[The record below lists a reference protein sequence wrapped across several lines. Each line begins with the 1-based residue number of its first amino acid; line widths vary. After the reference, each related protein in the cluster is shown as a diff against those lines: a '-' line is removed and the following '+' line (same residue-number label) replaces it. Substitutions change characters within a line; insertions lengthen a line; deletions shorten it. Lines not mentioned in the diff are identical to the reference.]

1 MNQTS
6 QYIFNL
12 YHYLLNLRDTLE
24 YTINREHTKVLYD
37 QRKMVLTKGIEK
49 GSALGNFLDNNPDT
63 GNKIREKL
71 NEFIN
76 EIYADDSSILT
87 VTGET
92 VRVDYTQNIKIL
104 DYVVGISESIRDI
117 IHGYL
122 NFAKSKNE
130 LEPEIEKLVYA
141 DDRLYR
147 DVLAMLALTE
157 YQKSFG
163 EFQKVMNESQGKP
176 TPQSNFIVQNEISKI
191 AGFIRFSREHHRII
205 DNETLDVL
213 DNVNALVEMTEGRRE
228 RRDNKPFNDLFK
240 EVTDKVKANVAKA
253 EAEWK
258 PQFEACFKNF
268 IDTTKAQ
275 AEANKDAIKA

>member
-49 GSALGNFLDNNPDT
+49 GSALGNFLDNNPET

-71 NEFIN
+71 NEFIG
-76 EIYADDSSILT
+76 EIYADGSSILT

-92 VRVDYTQNIKIL
+92 IRVDYTQNIKIL
-104 DYVVGISESIRDI
+104 DFVVGLSESVRDI

-122 NFAKSKNE
+122 NYAKGKGE
-130 LEPEIEKLVYA
+130 LEQDIERLVYL

-147 DVLAMLALTE
+147 NVLVMLALTE

-163 EFQKVMNESQGKP
+163 EFQKVMSESQGKP

-191 AGFIRFSREHHRII
+191 AGFIRFSRDHHRVT
-205 DNETLDVL
+205 DCETLELL
-213 DNVNALVEMTEGRRE
+213 DEVNALVEMTEGRRD
-228 RRDNKPFNDLFK
+228 RKDNKSFNDLFK
-240 EVTDKVKANVAKA
+240 EIMEKVKASVAKA
-253 EAEWK
+253 EGEWK
-258 PQFEACFKNF
+258 PHFEACFKNF

-275 AEANKDAIKA
+275 AEASKDAIKA

>member
-24 YTINREHTKVLYD
+24 YTINREHSKALYD
-37 QRKMVLTKGIEK
+37 QRKTVLTKGLEK
-49 GSALGNFLDNNPDT
+49 GSALGNFIENNPDT
-63 GNKIREKL
+63 GNKVKEKL

-76 EIYADDSSILT
+76 EVYGDESTILT

-92 VRVDYTQNIKIL
+92 VRVDYTQNIKIM
-104 DYVVGISESIRDI
+104 DYVVGLSESIRDI

-122 NFAKSKNE
+122 NFAKGKNE
-130 LEPEIEKLVYA
+130 LEDSIQELAMA

-147 DVLAMLALTE
+147 CVLAMIGLTE

-176 TPQSNFIVQNEISKI
+176 TPQSNFIVQNEIVKM
-191 AGFIRFSREHHRII
+191 AGFIRFSRAHTHCV
-205 DNETLDVL
+205 DNETLDLL
-213 DNVNALVEMTEGRRE
+213 DEINATIEMTEGRRE
-228 RRDNKPFNDLFK
+228 RRGGKSFK
-240 EVTDKVKANVAKA
+240 EI
-253 EAEWK
+253 
-258 PQFEACFKNF
+258 F
-268 IDTTKAQ
+268 
-275 AEANKDAIKA
+275 DAINQRVNGFVAQVEPTWKDKFNAALEEARAAQPNTAA

>member
-24 YTINREHTKVLYD
+24 YTINREHSKQLYD
-37 QRKMVLTKGIEK
+37 QRKMVLTKGLDK
-49 GSALGNFLDNNPDT
+49 GAALSNFLDNNPET

-76 EIYADDSSILT
+76 DVYGDDSTILT

-92 VRVDYTQNIKIL
+92 VRVDYTQNIKIM
-104 DYVVGISESIRDI
+104 DYVTGLSESLRDI

-122 NFAKSKNE
+122 NFARGNNE
-130 LEPEIEKLVYA
+130 LEESISNLVML

-147 DVLAMLALTE
+147 DVLAMLALNE

-176 TPQSNFIVQNEISKI
+176 TPQSNFIVQNEIGKL
-191 AGFIRFSREHHRII
+191 AGFIRFSRDHHRVM

-213 DNVNALVEMTEGRRE
+213 DKVNALLEMTEGRRE
-228 RRDNKPFNDLFK
+228 RRDNKGFNDLFK
-240 EVTDKVKANVAKA
+240 EAGEAIKANVAKA
-253 EAEWK
+253 EGEWK
-258 PQFEACFKNF
+258 PAFEACFKDF
-268 IDTTKAQ
+268 IETTRAQ
-275 AEANKDAIKA
+275 AEASKEAVKA

>member
-24 YTINREHTKVLYD
+24 YTINREHTKALYD
-37 QRKMVLTKGIEK
+37 QRKTVLTKGLEK
-49 GSALGNFLDNNPDT
+49 GAALSNFLDNNPET

-76 EIYADDSSILT
+76 EVYGESSTILT

-92 VRVDYTQNIKIL
+92 IRVDYTQNIKIL
-104 DYVVGISESIRDI
+104 DYVTGLSESIRDI
-117 IHGYL
+117 IYGYL
-122 NFAKSKNE
+122 NYARSKNE
-130 LEPEIEKLVYA
+130 LEDSINELVYA

-147 DVLAMLALTE
+147 DVLAMLALNE

-163 EFQKVMNESQGKP
+163 EFQKVMGESQGKP

-191 AGFIRFSREHHRII
+191 ASFIRFSREHHRVT
-205 DNETLDVL
+205 DNETLDGL
-213 DNVNALVEMTEGRRE
+213 DKVNALIEMTEGRRD
-228 RRDNKPFNDLFK
+228 RRDGKNFNELFK
-240 EVTDKVKANVAKA
+240 EVSEIIKANVAKA
-253 EAEWK
+253 EGAWK
-258 PQFEACFKNF
+258 PMFEGCFKDF
-268 IDTTKAQ
+268 IETTKANAQVSKEGEQ
-275 AEANKDAIKA
+275 A

>member
-24 YTINREHTKVLYD
+24 YTINREHSKQLYD
-37 QRKMVLTKGIEK
+37 QRKMVLTKGLEK
-49 GSALGNFLDNNPDT
+49 GAALSNFLDNNPET

-76 EIYADDSSILT
+76 DVYGDDSTILT

-92 VRVDYTQNIKIL
+92 IRVDYTQNIKMM
-104 DYVVGISESIRDI
+104 DYVTGLSESLRDI

-122 NFAKSKNE
+122 NYARGRNE
-130 LEPEIEKLVYA
+130 LEDSIAQLVML

-147 DVLAMLALTE
+147 DVLVMLALNE

-176 TPQSNFIVQNEISKI
+176 TPQSNFIVQNEISKL
-191 AGFIRFSREHHRII
+191 AGFMRFSRDHHRIM

-213 DNVNALVEMTEGRRE
+213 DEVNALLEMTEGRRD
-228 RRDNKPFNDLFK
+228 RRDNKGFNDLFK
-240 EVTDKVKANVAKA
+240 EVGEKIKANVAKA
-253 EAEWK
+253 EGEWK
-258 PQFEACFKNF
+258 PHFENCFRDF
-268 IDTTKAQ
+268 IETTKAQ
-275 AEANKDAIKA
+275 AQASKEA

>member
-24 YTINREHTKVLYD
+24 YTINREHSKALYD
-37 QRKMVLTKGIEK
+37 QRKTVLTKGLEK
-49 GSALGNFLDNNPDT
+49 GSALGNFIENNPDT
-63 GNKIREKL
+63 GNKVKEKL

-76 EIYADDSSILT
+76 EVYGDESTILT

-92 VRVDYTQNIKIL
+92 VRVDYTQNIKIM
-104 DYVVGISESIRDI
+104 DYVVGLSESIRDI

-122 NFAKSKNE
+122 NFAKGKNE
-130 LEPEIEKLVYA
+130 LEDSIQELAMA

-147 DVLAMLALTE
+147 CVLAMIGLTE

-176 TPQSNFIVQNEISKI
+176 TPQSNFIVQNEIGKI
-191 AGFIRFSREHHRII
+191 AGFLRFSRDHHRIT
-205 DNETLDVL
+205 DNETLDIL
-213 DNVNALVEMTEGRRE
+213 DRVEALIEMTEGRRD
-228 RRDNKPFNDLFK
+228 RRDNKSFQELFK
-240 EVTDKVKANVAKA
+240 ASTDEIKAQVTKVENAWRPIFEGCFKDFIETTKAKA
-253 EAEWK
+253 EASK
-258 PQFEACFKNF
+258 EA
-268 IDTTKAQ
+268 
-275 AEANKDAIKA
+275 